1 MQESI
6 DEYLRYLEAER
17 NVSPQTLRAY
27 RGDLRIFEQFC
38 SRAGISDPTGVDHRL
53 LRRYLANLQT
63 RGYSRSTVAR
73 RSSAVRGFFRFMVQ
87 RGYLESDPASALSPP
102 RRDRR
107 LPRVLRLEEIDEA
120 EAKQGLHIYHTSLRD
135 MAVVELLYATGMRVG
150 ELAGLDMEDIDLE
163 RGEVRVLGKGRKERV
178 IPLHD
183 AALQLLDRYIE
194 KERSVLASDTGA
206 DTSGETSLFLNVRGK
221 RLSDRGVRRI
231 VERFFSGLEGGK
243 RISPHTLRHT
253 FATHML
259 QGGADLR
266 TVQELLGHVDLSTT
280 QIYTHLSKGQLKE
293 VFFRTH
299 PRA

>member
-1 MQESI
+1 MHEHIS
-6 DEYLRYLEAER
+6 EYLRYLEAER
-17 NVSPQTLRAY
+17 NISPQTLRAY
-27 RGDLRIFEQFC
+27 RGDLGIFEEFC
-38 SRAGISDPTGVDHRL
+38 LRAGIDDPADVDHRL

-87 RGYLESDPASALSPP
+87 RGYLESDPAAALSPP

-120 EAKQGLHIYHTSLRD
+120 ETQQGLHIYRTSLRD

-150 ELAGLDMEDIDLE
+150 ELAGLDLEDIDLK

-178 IPLHD
+178 IPLHE
-183 AALQLLDRYIE
+183 AAQQLVAGYIE
-194 KERSVLASDTGA
+194 KERPTLVADTGA
-206 DTSGETSLFLNVRGK
+206 DTSKEASLFVNVRGK
-221 RLSDRGVRRI
+221 RLSDRGVRRV
-231 VERFFSGLEGGK
+231 VERFFRGLEGGK